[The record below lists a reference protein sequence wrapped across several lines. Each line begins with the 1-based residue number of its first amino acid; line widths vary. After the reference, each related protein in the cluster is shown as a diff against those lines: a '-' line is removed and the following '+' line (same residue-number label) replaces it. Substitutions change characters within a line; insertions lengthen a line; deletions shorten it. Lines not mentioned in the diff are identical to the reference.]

1 MARLIVLWV
10 TLFILPALS
19 WTISAYMDLV
29 HPPRWTTDIGD
40 AYLVK
45 DGEIQDAYY
54 NALGS
59 CLNKPVPTNVTRTPF
74 SITDGSLRFAFVNR
88 SRGGE
93 DTGEFRIDMYF
104 KQDPWGL
111 NKDFDSPVWMK
122 RMQFWHGFSTGDACT
137 VPMDLRTRLKD
148 PNNTSVIE
156 SLEGL
161 NVTFGL
167 QVINYRGESIH
178 PFEQVDQV
186 CHPRHLPLHL
196 FVDLTCSQCAYV
208 TLTLKDTDAPKGTDS
223 NPAMC
228 NRVNLDYFY
237 GGETAVVTE
246 GSPEPTNT
254 DSSAL
259 VNIPTPGAVYIIC
272 GLAVYLLAQ

>member
-1 MARLIVLWV
+1 MAWHLFLWI
-10 TLFILPALS
+10 TLFILPALT
-19 WTISAYMDLV
+19 WTIPAYMDLV

-74 SITDGSLRFAFVNR
+74 PITDGSLRFAFVNR

-93 DTGEFRIDMYF
+93 DTGQFRIDMYF

-111 NKDFDSPVWMK
+111 NKDFDTPAWMK
-122 RMQFWHGFSTGDACT
+122 RMQFWHDFSTGDTCT
-137 VPMDLRTRLKD
+137 VPMDMRTRLKD
-148 PNNTSVIE
+148 PTNTTVIE
-156 SLEGL
+156 SLDGL
-161 NVTFGL
+161 NVTFSL
-167 QVINYRGESIH
+167 QVINYRSTRTY

-186 CHPRHLPLHL
+186 CHERRLPFLF

-208 TLTLKDTDAPKGTDS
+208 TLTLNDTDVPYGTDS

-246 GSPEPTNT
+246 GSPEPTDT
-254 DSSAL
+254 DSSASVNSPTRAALYSFYGL
-259 VNIPTPGAVYIIC
+259 V
-272 GLAVYLLAQ
+272 VYLLSR